1 MLDKTDFAN
10 VIIVIDPDIERKI
23 FDENKCRELAGFLQ
37 VTRLVDKNHRID
49 RVGDAVYLRE
59 KRIFGGGFPY
69 VAFPLLSV
77 KSGEFGIGV
86 YFDID
91 VFSIKTME
99 SAIKIVFVGEA
110 RRIFASNS
118 FEAINKF
125 LDR

>member
-59 KRIFGGGFPY
+59 K
-69 VAFPLLSV
+69 
-77 KSGEFGIGV
+77 SGEFGIGV